1 MKQQP
6 TITYIK
12 NGKENTITL
21 TRWNQRRVLKD
32 VVEMSYR
39 DRMNTQ
45 IVYNIN
51 ADVELIHCKDVRFP
65 EVWKIESSK
74 ETICILENCTF
85 ERNYGYMN
93 SLKVEGGSFEFINP
107 NLINIEEINTSY
119 TNVQDL
125 SIIPLEKKIKEIKVG
140 IYSFNPCGDLY
151 IKDNANTEKIDA
163 YANKISLNGNCSLMD
178 CDLKGK
184 QIKIGNKQEP
194 TTMKANAFEPKIKAT
209 EILELTNC
217 IIDCSREDFG
227 EIYIAAPIL
236 KVENATL
243 KAGELIEINRS
254 RFKKKSNES
263 EIVITGKELMQA
275 DLISILKEYRNLLQ
289 DQIETQKE
297 RLLEESHRDQKEKVV
312 NLELELEEH
321 QKKLTSLKE
330 QLATMQEQRG
340 RAITKIL
347 SKKPIKTLTS
357 EENYD

>member
-12 NGKENTITL
+12 NGEENTITL

-32 VVEMSYR
+32 VIEMDYR
-39 DRMNTQ
+39 DHLKTQ
-45 IVYNIN
+45 IIYSIN
-51 ADVELIHCKDVRFP
+51 ADVELIHFKDVRFP

-93 SLKVEGGSFEFINP
+93 ILSVEGGIFGFINP

-119 TNVQDL
+119 TNIQDL
-125 SIIPLEKKIKEIKVG
+125 SIITLEKKIKEIKVG
-140 IYSFNPCGDLY
+140 IYSFNQCGALN
-151 IKDNANTEKIDA
+151 IKDNTNTERIDA
-163 YANKISLNGNCSLMD
+163 YAKKISLNGNFSLID
-178 CDLKGK
+178 CNLKGK

-194 TTMKANAFEPKIKAT
+194 TTMKTNIFEPKIKAT

-217 IIDCSREDFG
+217 TIDCAREGFG
-227 EIYIAAPIL
+227 EIYLTAPIL

-243 KAGELIEINRS
+243 KAGELIEINKNRYN
-254 RFKKKSNES
+254 KKSDES
-263 EIVITGKELMQA
+263 EIVITEKELIQA

-289 DQIETQKE
+289 DQIEVKKE
-297 RLLEESHRDQKEKVV
+297 KLLEGSYRKQKEKVV
-312 NLELELEEH
+312 NLELELKEQ
-321 QKKLTSLKE
+321 QKELTNLKE

-340 RAITKIL
+340 KSITKSL

-357 EENYD
+357 KENNE